1 MNKFTLP
8 AATKERYLGRGLS
21 GDIYGQE
28 GTISRMRLGS
38 HELTKVV
45 VAIAP
50 AAVRSRQQGADA
62 VVGNNALRR
71 FNVIFDY
78 ANRKLHIRPNSHF
91 AEPFDPLRTMLQV
104 R

>member
-78 ANRKLHIRPNSHF
+78 ANRKLHIRPNLHF